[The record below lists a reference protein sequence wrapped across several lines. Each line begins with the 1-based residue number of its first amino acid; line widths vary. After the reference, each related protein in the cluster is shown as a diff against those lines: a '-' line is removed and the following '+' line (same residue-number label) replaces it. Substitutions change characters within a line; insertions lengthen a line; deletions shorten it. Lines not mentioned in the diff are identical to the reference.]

1 MSKIIVF
8 SFICF
13 ILNFNLLLG
22 QGKLNTDTLNFVF
35 EGKKLS
41 GYIDI
46 PEDVE
51 PTGIVIIVPGHGKT
65 NFSEK
70 FWYYDSLYV
79 NFGKLGLSTFR
90 YDKIGCGN
98 SDGQYNHEQSIHNSV
113 QEIIAA
119 INEIKRRN
127 IPGSEKIGFWGISRA
142 GYICP
147 LVIQEYP
154 STAFWISVSGTDGL
168 NSYPYKLQSDL
179 TFAGLPQSKAKL
191 FIAEYLQQK
200 ALIENGGTYE
210 EYIDLKSKQEFRKNE
225 FFMSYMNIDREFPKN
240 LYNDY
245 QKSLKVMY
253 KRDMESNI
261 RILVPD
267 FDKILNEIKCPVL
280 AILGEKDYIVDWQKT
295 LSLYKETLGS
305 KDKNILV
312 IKTFPDGNHSLLKC
326 KTGASNEQLESIKF
340 CDGYIDAMTLW
351 LKQNGFGR

>member
-1 MSKIIVF
+1 M
-8 SFICF
+8 
-13 ILNFNLLLG
+13 
-22 QGKLNTDTLNFVF
+22 
-35 EGKKLS
+35 
-41 GYIDI
+41 
-46 PEDVE
+46 
-51 PTGIVIIVPGHGKT
+51 
-65 NFSEK
+65 
-70 FWYYDSLYV
+70 
-79 NFGKLGLSTFR
+79 
-90 YDKIGCGN
+90 
-98 SDGQYNHEQSIHNSV
+98 
-113 QEIIAA
+113 
-119 INEIKRRN
+119 
-127 IPGSEKIGFWGISRA
+127 
-142 GYICP
+142 
-147 LVIQEYP
+147 VIQEYP

-179 TFAGLPQSKAKL
+179 IFAGLPQSKAKL

-240 LYNDY
+240 LYDDY

-326 KTGASNEQLESIKF
+326 KTGASNEQLESMKF

-351 LKQNGFGR
+351 LKQNGFW